1 MELKDLILS
10 TLEELDTKIQE
21 DGFKDSSTS
30 VQVTEVSEN
39 EREFLL
45 SSKERLEVLFDGLK
59 SDENRKV
66 EEKLELVINFLQF
79 YLSKIEDRL
88 KACPK

>member
-30 VQVTEVSEN
+30 VPVTEVSEN
-39 EREFLL
+39 ERDFT
-45 SSKERLEVLFDGLK
+45 
-59 SDENRKV
+59 
-66 EEKLELVINFLQF
+66 
-79 YLSKIEDRL
+79 
-88 KACPK
+88 